1 MELLTV
7 DQQTRTQTLL
17 DMQGKLRKKYVIIT
31 DWEEHFYIS
40 HPEDDFFMKLRGL
53 LYMNRN
59 FLPSM
64 IDFEDG
70 WQILHTDNLEEAIE
84 SFHNKFKDQF

>member
-1 MELLTV
+1 
-7 DQQTRTQTLL
+7 
-17 DMQGKLRKKYVIIT
+17 MQGNLRKKYIIIT
-31 DWEEHFYIS
+31 DWEEHFYLS
-40 HPEDDFFMKLRGL
+40 HPEDDFFLKLRGR

-70 WQILHTDNLEEAIE
+70 WQILHTNNLEEALE
-84 SFHNKFKDQF
+84 AFNNKFKKSKNGKRL